1 MSKTPDDYM
10 REMMEM
16 YKSRTET
23 KPEPVYTPK
32 PEPAPEP
39 KPAPIPE
46 PTPEPIPTPIPD
58 PEPTPEPV
66 PIPAPEPI
74 TVIQAEN
81 VLPEN
86 MDDLTA
92 EPSPNTSYG
101 YIQATARAASQAQP
115 LAGVSVYISRGDDLL
130 YTLQTN
136 ESGLTDKVR
145 LPAPPIAKNREEAKV
160 QPFSIYNVSAYLDG
174 YAQLRSESVPVFAGV
189 TSIQPF
195 NMIPLPTGTES
206 ETVTNQN
213 TEPEF

>member
-32 PEPAPEP
+32 PEPAP
-39 KPAPIPE
+39 IPE
-46 PTPEPIPTPIPD
+46 PTPEPMPTSA
-58 PEPTPEPV
+58 PV

-81 VLPEN
+81 VPLEN
-86 MDDLTA
+86 IGDLTA

-145 LPAPPIAKNREEAKV
+145 LPAPPIAKNQEEAKV

-195 NMIPLPTGTES
+195 NMVPLPTGTES